1 VNIKLKAQDLMST
14 KIDIAKENTNVVQ
27 ISARL
32 FADEFDGLP
41 VVNDNDYVIGVV
53 TALDI
58 LKAIR
63 EGKKLNTMI
72 AKDIMTPNP
81 SVVKKDIPINDII
94 DIMIKKEIVMVPVV
108 EDDANK
114 IIGVVARLD
123 VITEKLKEELTP

>member
-1 VNIKLKAQDLMST
+1 VNIKLKAKDLMST

>member
-1 VNIKLKAQDLMST
+1 VNIKLKAKDLMST

-53 TALDI
+53 AALDI